1 MRSPSAACAART
13 ASLGSVPVAMSRLAR
28 KVRHGQP
35 AASEPVWVLLPV
47 LVWVAVG
54 AANGVALVLSRTARG
69 A

>member
-1 MRSPSAACAART
+1 
-13 ASLGSVPVAMSRLAR
+13 MSRLAR